1 MSDTDTLRASRDGD
15 QFHYRWAARQT
26 LQLLQPGTDL
36 VLITIEGV
44 AADGTQGSPGVQV
57 VDMAEYRGGSKITDA
72 MSVVYRQLKHSTE
85 RPDEEQTASDLK
97 KTIAGFAQIFRGI
110 RRGLS

>member
-1 MSDTDTLRASRDGD
+1 MSDTDVLRASRDGD

-44 AADGTQGSPGVQV
+44 AADGTEDSPGVQV

-72 MSVVYRQLKHSTE
+72 TSVVYRQLKHSTE
-85 RPDEEQTASDLK
+85 RASDDQTASGLK
-97 KTIAGFAQIFRGI
+97 KTIAGFAEIFRNI
-110 RRGLS
+110 QRRYP